1 MQARY
6 FSPAALALAV
16 ILVGCTPAATPP
28 APAPDTHDADVKALR
43 DVETAWVQDFA
54 SKDVDKVAS
63 VYADDASVYM
73 SGAPAISGM
82 AAIKAALTPMLADK
96 NYSITF
102 ASTGIEVAK
111 SGDIGY
117 SHGTYSET
125 STDRKT
131 KKAVTEKGKYL
142 TIYKK
147 QGDGGWKAVE
157 DSITSDGPPTPV
169 KK

>member
-28 APAPDTHDADVKALR
+28 APAPDTHDADVKALH
-43 DVETAWVQDFA
+43 DLEAAWVQNFA
-54 SKDVDKVAS
+54 TKDVDKVAS
-63 VYADDASVYM
+63 VYADDASVYLP
-73 SGAPAISGM
+73 GTPVISGM
-82 AAIKAALTPMLADK
+82 TAIKAALTPMLADK
-96 NYSITF
+96 NYAITF
-102 ASTGIEVAK
+102 AATGIEVAK
-111 SGDIGY
+111 GGDVAY
-117 SHGTYSET
+117 SHGTFSQT
-125 STDRKT
+125 STDPKT

-147 QGDGGWKAVE
+147 QADGGWKAVE
-157 DSITSDGPPTPV
+157 DSINNDGPPTPV